1 MVASRR
7 TDNLPVPLTTFV
19 GRLREVGEIGASLEQ
34 ARLVT
39 LTGAGGAGKSRL
51 ALEVATQRTARHHD
65 GVWLVE
71 LAGLSDPVLV
81 AHTVA
86 GVLDVPEH
94 RGRAQT
100 VALTERLRGSDM
112 LICLDNCE
120 RLLDPV
126 AQLVQDLLAGCRGL
140 RVLITSRERLGLTG
154 EKLWPVAGLSAPPNG
169 AEEAGTAQGFDAV
182 RLFLDRATSAD
193 PGFRLSV
200 ENAPVVADICRRLD
214 GLPLAIELAAA
225 RVNSLGVER
234 ISRRLD
240 NRFGLLAAE
249 SRAALPHHR
258 TLRGVV
264 EWSYR
269 MLSAPE
275 RELFDRLA
283 VFTGSFGAESAEA
296 VAGGPDGPGDI
307 AELLPRLIDKSL
319 VTVVPGRGA
328 RRYQLLE
335 TLRAYGLERLGDADG
350 TDPLRA
356 RHAAH
361 YLDLAEQAWE
371 GYRGPDQPDWLNRL
385 ETEHINLRA
394 ALDWQLAGHDIE
406 GAVRLAG
413 ALAPFWDLR
422 GRYAEGHVWLD
433 RALSVDASPTPVSA
447 EGRVRALN
455 GLATLAVIEGD
466 LPRAT
471 RACTEAVELSRR
483 AGDLRGLAYAL
494 QYLGFAAVCAEDLDR
509 AVGLLE
515 ESLAVARESADPWLL
530 GWSYQFLTAAQ
541 LARNDFERA
550 RSLAEA
556 AYTTLQETGEPESL
570 AWAALT
576 HAMATWA
583 LGGSEDIGVRV
594 TQALQHFWGLKAEW
608 GLSEVFC
615 LVGQIA
621 AGQGNWERGA
631 GLLGASESLR
641 DSVGVAVLPFIRKS
655 MATVAV
661 EGHATLGARRFD
673 EARERGCGWSINAA
687 ALAVTEELGL
697 PPLPPYDGEQIVR
710 AVDLANVGEPSPDS
724 AALRREGEYWVIT
737 HGGHVFHLKD
747 TLGLAYLSRLLH
759 DPDQELLALN
769 LACAAPAAIAGDAGP
784 VLDAQAKSEYRNRLR
799 ELGDDLE
806 EAEAWSDTGRAER
819 TRDEISALTEQL
831 AGAVGL
837 GGRDRRAASAT
848 ERARLNVTKAL
859 KSAIRRIAREDP
871 VLGRHLDRSVRTG
884 TYCCYAPDPATR
896 ITWRF

>member
-7 TDNLPVPLTTFV
+7 TDNLPAPLTTFV

-51 ALEVATQRTARHHD
+51 ALEVATRRTARHQD

-100 VALTERLRGSDM
+100 AALTERLRGSDM

-120 RLLDPV
+120 HLLDPV

-154 EKLWPVAGLSAPPNG
+154 ETLWPVAGLSAPPDRV
-169 AEEAGTAQGFDAV
+169 EEAGTAQRFDAV
-182 RLFLDRATSAD
+182 RLFLDRAIAAD
-193 PGFRLSV
+193 PGFRLTL
-200 ENAPVVADICRRLD
+200 ENAPAVADICRRLD

-249 SRAALPHHR
+249 SRAVLPHHR

-269 MLSAPE
+269 MLSAAE

-283 VFTGSFGAESAEA
+283 VFAGSFGAESAEA

-307 AELLPRLIDKSL
+307 AELLSRLVDKSL
-319 VTVVPGRGA
+319 VAVTPGQGA

-335 TLRAYGLERLGDADG
+335 TLRAYGLERLGEAEG

-356 RHAAH
+356 RHAAY
-361 YLDLAEQAWE
+361 YLDLAEQAWD

-385 ETEHINLRA
+385 EAEHTNLRA

-422 GRYAEGHVWLD
+422 GHYAEGHVWLD
-433 RALSVDASPTPVSA
+433 RALSVDVSRSSA

-483 AGDLRGLAYAL
+483 SGDLRGLAYAL
-494 QYLGFAAVCAEDLDR
+494 QYLGFAAVCADDLDR
-509 AVGLLE
+509 AVDLLE
-515 ESLAVARESADPWLL
+515 ESLTVAQESADLWLL

-550 RSLAEA
+550 RALAEA

-576 HAMATWA
+576 HAMATWS
-583 LGGSEDIGVRV
+583 LGGSEDTGVRV
-594 TQALQHFWGLKAEW
+594 TQALQRFWELKAGW

-621 AGQGNWERGA
+621 AGQGHWERGA

-641 DSVGVAVLPFIRKS
+641 NSVGVALVPFIREF

-661 EGHATLGARRFD
+661 EGRAALGTRPFD
-673 EARERGCGWSINAA
+673 AAWERGQQWSFDAA

-697 PPLPPYDGEQIVR
+697 PPLPPYDGEQTVR
-710 AVDLANVGEPSPDS
+710 AVDLANVGEPSPDG

-737 HGGHVFHLKD
+737 HGGRVFHLKD

-759 DPDQELLALN
+759 DPDRELLALN
-769 LACAAPAAIAGDAGP
+769 LAGAAPEAMPGDAGP

-799 ELGDDLE
+799 ELTDDLE
-806 EAEAWSDTGRAER
+806 EAEGWSDTGRAER
-819 TRDEISALTEQL
+819 ASAEIAALTEQL

-896 ITWRF
+896 IVWRF

>member
-1 MVASRR
+1 M
-7 TDNLPVPLTTFV
+7 PLTTFV

-51 ALEVATQRTARHHD
+51 ALEVATQRTARHQD

-120 RLLDPV
+120 HLLDPV

-140 RVLITSRERLGLTG
+140 RVLITSRERLGLAG
-154 EKLWPVAGLSAPPNG
+154 ETLWPVAGLSAPPDG
-169 AEEAGTAQGFDAV
+169 VEEAGTAQGFDAM
-182 RLFLDRATSAD
+182 RLFVDRAIAAD
-193 PGFRLSV
+193 PGFRLTV

-283 VFTGSFGAESAEA
+283 VFAGSFGTESAEA

-335 TLRAYGLERLGDADG
+335 TLRAYGLERLGEAEG
-350 TDPLRA
+350 ADPLRA
-356 RHAAH
+356 RHAAY

-385 ETEHINLRA
+385 AAEHTNLRA

-422 GRYAEGHVWLD
+422 GHYAEGHVWLD
-433 RALSVDASPTPVSA
+433 RALSADAAPTSA

-494 QYLGFAAVCAEDLDR
+494 QYLGFAAVCADDLDR
-509 AVGLLE
+509 AVDLLE
-515 ESLAVARESADPWLL
+515 ESLTVARESADLWLL

-550 RSLAEA
+550 HALAEA

-583 LGGSEDIGVRV
+583 LGGSENTHGRV
-594 TQALQHFWGLKAEW
+594 AQALQRFWGLKAGW

-621 AGQGNWERGA
+621 AGQGHWERGA

-641 DSVGVAVLPFIRKS
+641 DSVGVALVPFVREF

-661 EGHATLGARRFD
+661 EGRAVLGTGPFD
-673 EARERGCGWSINAA
+673 AAWERGRQWSFDAA

-697 PPLPPYDGEQIVR
+697 PTLPPYDGEQTAR
-710 AVDLANVGEPSPDS
+710 AMDLANVADAEPDC

-759 DPDQELLALN
+759 DPDREFLALD
-769 LACAAPAAIAGDAGP
+769 LAGATPEAVAGDAGP
-784 VLDAQAKSEYRNRLR
+784 LLDAQAKSEYRNRLR
-799 ELGDDLE
+799 ELGGDLE
-806 EAEAWSDTGRAER
+806 EAEAWSDTARAER
-819 TRDEISALTEQL
+819 ARAEIGALTEQL

>member
-19 GRLREVGEIGASLEQ
+19 GRLQEVGKIGASLDQ

-51 ALEVATQRTARHHD
+51 ALEVATRRTARHQD

-71 LAGLSDPVLV
+71 LAGLSDPILV

-100 VALTERLRGSDM
+100 AALTERLRGSDM

-120 RLLDPV
+120 HLLDPV

-140 RVLITSRERLGLTG
+140 QVLITSRERLGLTG
-154 EKLWPVAGLSAPPNG
+154 ETLWPVAGLSAPPDG
-169 AEEAGTAQGFDAV
+169 VEEADTAQAFDAV
-182 RLFLDRATSAD
+182 RLFLDRAIAAD
-193 PGFRLSV
+193 PGFRLTV

-249 SRAALPHHR
+249 SRATLPHHR

-283 VFTGSFGAESAEA
+283 VFTGSFGTESAEA

-319 VTVVPGRGA
+319 VAVTPGQGP

-335 TLRAYGLERLGDADG
+335 TLRAYGLERLGEAEG

-356 RHAAH
+356 RHAAY

-385 ETEHINLRA
+385 EAEHTNLRA
-394 ALDWQLAGHDIE
+394 VLDWQLAGHDIE

-422 GRYAEGHVWLD
+422 GHYAEGHVWLD
-433 RALSVDASPTPVSA
+433 RALSVDAASASA

-483 AGDLRGLAYAL
+483 SGDLRGW
-494 QYLGFAAVCAEDLDR
+494 R
-509 AVGLLE
+509 TR
-515 ESLAVARESADPWLL
+515 SSISASPR
-530 GWSYQFLTAAQ
+530 SAPTTST
-541 LARNDFERA
+541 ER
-550 RSLAEA
+550 S
-556 AYTTLQETGEPESL
+556 TC
-570 AWAALT
+570 W
-576 HAMATWA
+576 
-583 LGGSEDIGVRV
+583 
-594 TQALQHFWGLKAEW
+594 
-608 GLSEVFC
+608 
-615 LVGQIA
+615 
-621 AGQGNWERGA
+621 
-631 GLLGASESLR
+631 
-641 DSVGVAVLPFIRKS
+641 
-655 MATVAV
+655 
-661 EGHATLGARRFD
+661 
-673 EARERGCGWSINAA
+673 
-687 ALAVTEELGL
+687 
-697 PPLPPYDGEQIVR
+697 
-710 AVDLANVGEPSPDS
+710 
-724 AALRREGEYWVIT
+724 
-737 HGGHVFHLKD
+737 
-747 TLGLAYLSRLLH
+747 
-759 DPDQELLALN
+759 
-769 LACAAPAAIAGDAGP
+769 
-784 VLDAQAKSEYRNRLR
+784 RNR
-799 ELGDDLE
+799 
-806 EAEAWSDTGRAER
+806 
-819 TRDEISALTEQL
+819 
-831 AGAVGL
+831 
-837 GGRDRRAASAT
+837 
-848 ERARLNVTKAL
+848 
-859 KSAIRRIAREDP
+859 
-871 VLGRHLDRSVRTG
+871 
-884 TYCCYAPDPATR
+884 
-896 ITWRF
+896 

>member
-7 TDNLPVPLTTFV
+7 TDNLPAPLTTFV
-19 GRLREVGEIGASLEQ
+19 GRLREVGEIGASLERS
-34 ARLVT
+34 RLVT
-39 LTGAGGAGKSRL
+39 LTGVGGAGKSRL
-51 ALEVATQRTARHHD
+51 ALEVAARRTARHRD

-71 LAGLSDPVLV
+71 LAGLVEPVLV

-94 RGRAQT
+94 GGRVQT
-100 VALTERLRGSDM
+100 DVLTERLRDSDM

-120 RLLDPV
+120 HLLDPV

-140 RVLITSRERLGLTG
+140 RVLITSRERLGVTG
-154 EKLWPVAGLSAPPNG
+154 ERLWPVAGLSSPPEG
-169 AEEAGTAQGFDAV
+169 DEEAGTAQRFDAV
-182 RLFLDRATSAD
+182 RLFLDRATAAD
-193 PGFRLSV
+193 PGFRLTA
-200 ENAPVVADICRRLD
+200 ENVLAVADICRRLD

-240 NRFGLLAAE
+240 NRFGLLTAE
-249 SRAALPHHR
+249 SRTPLPHHR

-283 VFTGSFGAESAEA
+283 VFSGSFGAESAEA
-296 VAGGPDGPGDI
+296 VAGGSDGSEDV

-319 VTVVPGRGA
+319 VTVTPVRGSP
-328 RRYQLLE
+328 RYRLLE
-335 TLRAYGLERLGDADG
+335 TLRAYGLERLVDTEGLE
-350 TDPLRA
+350 PLRA
-356 RHAAH
+356 RHAAY

-371 GYRGPDQPDWLNRL
+371 GYRGPEQPEWLNRL
-385 ETEHINLRA
+385 ETEHSNLRA
-394 ALDWQLAGHDIE
+394 ALDWQLATHDID
-406 GAVRLAG
+406 GAIRLAG

-422 GRYAEGHVWLD
+422 GHYAEGHVWLE
-433 RALSVDASPTPVSA
+433 RALTADAATA
-447 EGRVRALN
+447 TEGRVRALN

-466 LPRAT
+466 LSRAT
-471 RACTEAVELSRR
+471 HACTEAVELSRR
-483 AGDLRGLAYAL
+483 TGDLRGLAYAL
-494 QYLGFAAVCAEDLDR
+494 QYLGFAAVCADDLDR
-509 AVGLLE
+509 AVDLLD
-515 ESLAVARESADPWLL
+515 ESLMVARKSADLWLV

-550 RSLAEA
+550 RALAEA

-583 LGGSEDIGVRV
+583 LGGSDNTV
-594 TQALQHFWGLKAEW
+594 TRLAEALRRFWGLKAGW

-615 LVGQIA
+615 LAGLIA
-621 AGQGNWERGA
+621 ADHGSWERGA

-641 DSVGVAVLPFIRKS
+641 DSVGVALVPFVREF
-655 MATVAV
+655 MAAVAA
-661 EGHATLGARRFD
+661 EGRVTLGIHAFD
-673 EARERGCGWSINAA
+673 AAWERGRQWSLDAR
-687 ALAVTEELGL
+687 ALAVTKELGL
-697 PPLPPYDGEQIVR
+697 LPLPPYDGEETVQAI
-710 AVDLANVGEPSPDS
+710 DIDEPPSDG
-724 AALRREGEYWVIT
+724 AGLRREGEYWIVT
-737 HGGHVFHLKD
+737 HGHQVFHLKD
-747 TLGLAYLSRLLH
+747 TLGLGYLNRLLH
-759 DPDQELLALN
+759 EPDREVLALD
-769 LACAAPAAIAGDAGP
+769 LAGAGPESAPGDAGP
-784 VLDAQAKSEYRNRLR
+784 VLDSQAKAEYRNRLR
-799 ELGDDLE
+799 ELADDLD
-806 EAEAWSDTGRAER
+806 EAERWSDTGRAER
-819 TRDEISALTEQL
+819 ARSEIDALTEQL

-859 KSAIRRIAREDP
+859 KSAVRRIAREDP

-884 TYCCYAPDPATR
+884 TYCCYAPDPRTR
-896 ITWRF
+896 IAWRF

>member
-1 MVASRR
+1 MTASRR
-7 TDNLPVPLTTFV
+7 TDNLPAPLTTFV
-19 GRLREVGEIGASLEQ
+19 GRRPDVGEIGAALER

-51 ALEVATQRTARHHD
+51 ALEVANRRTAHHRD

-71 LAGLSDPVLV
+71 LAGLVDPVLV

-86 GVLDVPEH
+86 GVLDVPEQ
-94 RGRAQT
+94 RGGAQI

-120 RLLDPV
+120 HLLDPV
-126 AQLVQDLLAGCRGL
+126 AQLVQDLLVECRGL
-140 RVLITSRERLGLTG
+140 RVLITSRERLGVTG
-154 EKLWPVAGLSAPPNG
+154 ETLWPVAGLSVPPDG
-169 AEEAGTAQGFDAV
+169 ADEAGNAQGFDAV
-182 RLFLDRATSAD
+182 RLFLDRAIAAD
-193 PGFRLSV
+193 PGFRLTE
-200 ENAPVVADICRRLD
+200 ENAPAVADICRRLD

-240 NRFGLLAAE
+240 NRFGLLAAS

-269 MLSAPE
+269 MLSDPE

-283 VFTGSFGAESAEA
+283 VFSGDFGTEAAEA
-296 VAGGPDGPGDI
+296 VSDEPDGPGDV

-319 VTVVPGRGA
+319 VTVTPVRGSP
-328 RRYQLLE
+328 RYRVLE
-335 TLRAYGLERLGDADG
+335 TLRAYGLERLGDADAI
-350 TDPLRA
+350 DPLRA
-356 RHAAH
+356 RHAA
-361 YLDLAEQAWE
+361 YYVDLAERAWE
-371 GYRGPDQPDWLNRL
+371 GYRGPEQPDWLNRL
-385 ETEHINLRA
+385 ETEHSNLRA
-394 ALDWQLAGHDIE
+394 ALDWQLATHDIE
-406 GAVRLAG
+406 GALRLAG
-413 ALAPFWDLR
+413 ALAPYWDLR
-422 GRYAEGHVWLD
+422 GHYAEGHVWLE
-433 RALSVDASPTPVSA
+433 RALSADAATSIATSA

-466 LPRAT
+466 LPRAA
-471 RACTEAVELSRR
+471 RACSEAVELSRR
-483 AGDLRGLAYAL
+483 GGDLQGLAYAL
-494 QYLGFAAVCAEDLDR
+494 QYLGFAAVCADDLDR
-509 AVGLLE
+509 AVDVLE
-515 ESLAVARESADPWLL
+515 ESLTVARESADLWLT

-550 RSLAEA
+550 RALAEA
-556 AYTTLQETGEPESL
+556 AYATLQETGEPESL

-583 LGGSEDIGVRV
+583 LGGSNDTVARV
-594 TQALQHFWGLKAEW
+594 SEALRRFWVLKAKW

-615 LVGQIA
+615 LTGLYT
-621 AGQGNWERGA
+621 AGQGNWARGA

-641 DSVGVAVLPFIRKS
+641 DSVGVALMPFVREF
-655 MATVAV
+655 MATVAT
-661 EGHATLGARRFD
+661 EGRVALGARHFD
-673 EARERGCGWSINAA
+673 GAWERGRGWSIDAA

-697 PPLPPYDGEQIVR
+697 PPLQPYDGEQILR
-710 AVDLANVGEPSPDS
+710 AVDTGEPSSDG
-724 AALRREGEYWVIT
+724 AALRREGEYWAIA
-737 HGGHVFHLKD
+737 HGDQVFRLKD
-747 TLGLAYLSRLLH
+747 TRGLGYLNRLLH
-759 DPDQELLALN
+759 EPDREFLALE
-769 LACAAPAAIAGDAGP
+769 LAGAGSEPIPSDAGS
-784 VLDAQAKSEYRNRLR
+784 VLDARAKTEYRNRLR
-799 ELGDDLE
+799 ELTDDLQ
-806 EAEAWSDTGRAER
+806 EAEQWNDAGRAER
-819 TRDEISALTEQL
+819 ARTEIDALTEQL

-837 GGRDRRAASAT
+837 GGRDRKAASAT

-859 KSAIRRIAREDP
+859 RSVVRRITREDP
-871 VLGRHLDRSVRTG
+871 VLGRHLDRSLRTG